1 MIRTAKIEDAQAI
14 AELVLVVLKDM
25 EVDFLTQFGEEKT
38 VEVIK
43 RAVESPTYRYGYQRG
58 IIKEI
63 DGEVAGIAFGYLA
76 EEEPMIDQPLS
87 ETLEKMGLP
96 DAPIFVDLETYPN
109 EWYLDT
115 IVVSEKFRGC
125 GVGTE
130 LLAAVNQAAKKAG
143 ANKVG
148 LCVDLANPKAQQ
160 LYQRQGYKIVGEQV
174 LSGHDYYHMQRLI

>member
-1 MIRTAKIEDAQAI
+1 MIRAAKVEDAQAI

-25 EVDFLTQFGEEKT
+25 EVDFLKEFGEEKT
-38 VEVIK
+38 IEVIK
-43 RAVESPTYRYGYQRG
+43 KTVKSPTYRYGYSRG
-58 IIKEI
+58 IVKEI
-63 DGEVAGIAFGYLA
+63 NGEVAGIAFGYLA
-76 EEEPMIDQPLS
+76 EEESIIDQPLTQ
-87 ETLEKMGLP
+87 TLEEMGLP
-96 DAPIFVDLETYPN
+96 ETSIFVDLETYPN

-130 LLAAVNQAAKKAG
+130 LLAAVNQAAEKAG
-143 ANKVG
+143 ADKIG

-174 LSGHDYYHMQRLI
+174 LSGHDYYHMQRSI